1 MQFSFLSVLFLFGAL
16 QGILFMAGMWR
27 KRTQHSLTLRLL
39 MLLLISISVILSH
52 HGILMSLSG
61 KEAWHYSL
69 MGVSAACWLAVP
81 PALYLYVLSLTEEGF
96 RWRPGY
102 LGYFVFSIYHI
113 VNWLLG
119 LFGFRFGFYLLFS
132 GFPQLYNYAWL
143 GSYLLVAVV
152 FGVGTL
158 RLLKPAPQLARLRW
172 MRHYVIAF
180 LIAIGI
186 STVALLYIGLYS
198 ELSAYFEFSLL
209 FVFEVFVLALVYQS
223 IRRSTYSVLLA
234 NRLYGTTAA
243 SAPRLKVLHLN
254 LEQYMKR
261 EQPFLRPDL
270 KLGDLAK
277 GIEAT
282 ENELSQL
289 FTQYL
294 GSSFYAYVNGYRLVA
309 FEHALGKL
317 ENAHLS
323 ISGLAIE
330 CGFRSK
336 TSLYKVFR
344 EKHGTTP
351 VAFLRARTQVQ

>member
-119 LFGFRFGFYLLFS
+119 LFGF
-132 GFPQLYNYAWL
+132 
-143 GSYLLVAVV
+143 SYLLVAVV

-186 STVALLYIGLYS
+186 STVALLYIGLPTGYM
-198 ELSAYFEFSLL
+198 
-209 FVFEVFVLALVYQS
+209 
-223 IRRSTYSVLLA
+223 VLL
-234 NRLYGTTAA
+234 RLLLPG
-243 SAPRLKVLHLN
+243 
-254 LEQYMKR
+254 
-261 EQPFLRPDL
+261 
-270 KLGDLAK
+270 
-277 GIEAT
+277 
-282 ENELSQL
+282 
-289 FTQYL
+289 
-294 GSSFYAYVNGYRLVA
+294 
-309 FEHALGKL
+309 
-317 ENAHLS
+317 
-323 ISGLAIE
+323 
-330 CGFRSK
+330 
-336 TSLYKVFR
+336 
-344 EKHGTTP
+344 
-351 VAFLRARTQVQ
+351 